1 MTISELSVRRPVTIT
16 MIYVLICV
24 IAAIF
29 IPRLGIALYPTVDM
43 PMISVR
49 TTYSNV
55 GPEEIEENVTK
66 VLENQL
72 GRVEG
77 LKSITTQ
84 SSEGQ
89 SMIMM
94 EFGYD
99 VDLDE
104 ATDNIQEVL
113 NMVTRQLPD
122 DCDTPTVFKFDMSS
136 APIMRL
142 TVKGDL
148 PLNEL
153 KSIAED
159 TIQPYL
165 ERVSGVASADV
176 MGGAQKIVRVDVSR
190 NRLEAYDLTLSQISS
205 ALSGRNIQLS
215 GGTVTQDGMDYQIT
229 TNEYFSSLDDIR
241 RTVVKTNAVTDG
253 TANRS
258 NVVRLQD
265 VADVYEEYD
274 YSGRKVYIDGVSGL
288 YISISNES
296 DSNASSVAKGV
307 YAVVG
312 DINDKLPEGVELSI
326 ISDDTTMIDSSMNQV
341 YTSGI
346 QGALLAM
353 AIIFLFLRS
362 IKSSVIIGLSIPI
375 SVMITLMC
383 MSFFGMTINIMTMAG
398 LILGMGM
405 LVDSS
410 IVILQNI
417 HIYRERGERSAV
429 AAIMGSRNMMTAITA
444 STLTTLCVFLPII
457 IYKAELEMLGQMFQ
471 DLVITVVISLVASL
485 FVAVTLVPALC
496 GSILRLDTR
505 TQTPLKNSVLRK
517 IDSSMERFLV
527 WLENGYAKTLRFAL
541 NNKLFVMTFVVML
554 LVFSVL
560 QFSNLG
566 MNLTPSSSTD
576 DQVSVSI
583 TLPVGTN
590 NEVTEE
596 RLFALY
602 DIVEEEIGGNYTNVI
617 ISVGSSNTGSIQIN
631 LPDITEQTMKPDDI
645 KAKLR
650 PYLSMWPDATISFSA
665 GRGPGGSSNAVDVQL
680 VSENAE
686 DTVTVADEIVSI
698 LKTHVPQ
705 LMDISTDIENGNPQY
720 RVVVDHERAAALGVS
735 VSSIATE
742 LRRAVNGV
750 TATSYHIGGSEYDIV
765 VYLQD
770 DDLRSLSDLEGLFVE
785 GTGGRVTLDNLVTL
799 EAGNAPRSISKEDG
813 NRINHVT
820 ASLVDGWTVTD
831 VQPLVEQ
838 AITDYLVLPDTV
850 ELSYGGE
857 MRDIT
862 MFGSSIIL
870 VILVAIFLV
879 FAVMAAQFESL
890 VDPFIIFVSIP
901 LLAIGVIWV
910 YVWSG
915 QPFTLYSAV
924 GIVALVGVVVNN
936 GIILVDY
943 TNQLVKKKM
952 PVFDACLEAGRSR
965 LRPILMTT
973 LTTVVG
979 MIPMGF
985 FPGEGGE
992 TMQPIGMTMVGGLT
1006 TGAFLT
1012 LYVSPIMY
1020 SIFNKRREKRYDD
1033 PDSLMNQLA
1042 GPIPEN

>member
-1 MTISELSVRRPVTIT
+1 MTISALSVRGPVTIT
-16 MIYVLICV
+16 LIYVLICV
-24 IAAIF
+24 SAEIF
-29 IPRLGIALYPTVDM
+29 LPRLGNALYPTVDM

-113 NMVTRQLPD
+113 NMVPRRLPD
-122 DCDTPTVFKFDMSS
+122 DCDPPTGFKFDMSS

-485 FVAVTLVPALC
+485 FVALTLVPALC

-505 TQTPLKNSVLRK
+505 TQKPLKNSVLRK

-590 NEVTEE
+590 NELTEE